1 MKKTLKIIGISL
13 LVIILLLIAIPFAF
27 ESQIKNVVKN
37 YVNNNVN
44 AQVDFSDVNLSL
56 LSSFPEANLS
66 IEDLSIINNEPF
78 KGEIL
83 ATAKSLSLEMPIK
96 DLFKSTSGEA
106 IHINEIILDEALLTL
121 KTDKFGNNNY
131 DIAKSKESTEVPEN
145 SSGNSFTFDIED
157 YAVNKSTFN
166 YLDEKSGLKI
176 IVTDLNHEGSGN
188 FATDVSELN
197 TSSEA
202 KVSLEIDSTSY
213 LSNNNVKLDAL
224 IDLDLENSKYTF
236 KENTG
241 FINNLPLKFDGYVKQ
256 LESGQDIDIRFENPE
271 SSFKDFLAVIPS
283 GYSKNIENVATTGNF
298 KVNGEIKGISNSER
312 IPNIAINIVSD
323 NASFKYPN
331 LPKSVEN
338 ITINASVKNDTG
350 LSDDTYVNINNLR
363 FKIDS
368 DEFKGNATLKNLTKN
383 MLVNANIDGVLNLA
397 NINKAYPIELK
408 NELQGILKGR
418 LNTSFDMNAIETN
431 AYERIKN
438 NGNVTI
444 SDFVFSS
451 EEIVNPINISEAT
464 VNFKP
469 GTAYLKSFNAVT
481 GKSDLSATGSLKNL
495 LGFLLSDKKLQ
506 GNFNVNSNSFTV
518 SDFMVEDTSE
528 GDNNGTT
535 EEKPLKI
542 PSFLDATINANAKT
556 VIYDNLKLKDVKGEL
571 RIKDENAT
579 LYNVTSGLFDGKIA
593 LKGNV
598 STSKDIPTFSI
609 NLGVNGFDISESF
622 NNLQLLQTLA
632 PIAKVLQGKLNTNI
646 NLSGNLTNDYTP
658 EISSISGDAFAE
670 VLTSNIIANSDGVL
684 GKLKGALNFIEFNKL
699 DLKDLKTKLNFE
711 NGQVNVKPFTIKYKD
726 IDITI
731 DGSHGF
737 DKTMN
742 YNAVFNVP
750 AKYLG
755 SDINRLIGKINNPEV
770 NKISIPVTANITG
783 NYKNP
788 SVKTDLTSG
797 IANLTKQLI
806 EIEKQKL
813 LNKGKDKIKDLLGD
827 VLNSKEKDTKNT
839 DSTSTEKDTTTTS
852 SGTPPLKGDDADK
865 VKDEI
870 KDVLGG
876 LLGKKNKKKDTTAVS
891 KDSIN

>member
-1 MKKTLKIIGISL
+1 MKKALKIIGILL

-27 ESQIKNVVKN
+27 ESQIKDAVKN

-56 LSSFPEANLS
+56 LSSFPKANLS

-78 KGEIL
+78 EGEML

-96 DLFKSTSGEA
+96 DLFKSTSDQP
-106 IHINEIILDEALLTL
+106 IQINEIILYEALLTL

-131 DIAKSKESTEVPEN
+131 DIAKSNQSTEAN
-145 SSGNSFTFDIED
+145 KDNNDNSFTFDIED
-157 YAVNKSTFN
+157 YAINKSAFN
-166 YLDEKSGLKI
+166 YLDEKSGMKVI
-176 IVTDLNHEGSGN
+176 ITDLNHEGSGN
-188 FATDVSELN
+188 FSTEVSELD

-224 IDLDLENSKYTF
+224 IDLDLENSKYSF

-271 SSFKDFLAVIPS
+271 SSFKDFLAVIPVE
-283 GYSKNIENVATTGNF
+283 YSKNIENVSTAGNF

-312 IPNIAINIVSD
+312 IPNIAINIISD

-331 LPKSVEN
+331 LPKSVDN
-338 ITINASVKNDTG
+338 ININAAIKNDTG
-350 LSDDTYVNINNLR
+350 LSDDTYIAINNLM

-397 NINKAYPIELK
+397 NINKAYPVELE
-408 NELQGILKGR
+408 NELQGILKGK

-431 AYERIKN
+431 AYDRIKN
-438 NGNVTI
+438 NGNITI

-469 GTAYLKSFNAVT
+469 GTATLKSFNAIT

-506 GNFNVNSNSFTV
+506 GNFNVNSNSFAV
-518 SDFMVEDTSE
+518 SDFMVEGTSE
-528 GDNNGTT
+528 GNNNGTT

-579 LYNVTSGLFDGKIA
+579 LNNVTSDLFDGKIA

-598 STSKDIPTFSI
+598 STSKDIPVFNM

-632 PIAKVLQGKLNTNI
+632 PIAKILQGKLNTNI
-646 NLSGNLTNDYTP
+646 NLSGNLANDYTP

-670 VLTSNIIANSDGVL
+670 VQTSNIITNSEGVL
-684 GKLKGALNFIEFNKL
+684 GKLEGALSFIEFDKL
-699 DLKDLKTKLNFE
+699 DLKDLKTKLNFQD
-711 NGQVNVKPFTIKYKD
+711 GQVTVEPFSIKYKD
-726 IDITI
+726 IDII
-731 DGSHGF
+731 AEGSHGF

-755 SDINRLIGKINNPEV
+755 SDINRLIGKINDPEV
-770 NKISIPVTANITG
+770 DKISIPVTASITG

-806 EIEKQKL
+806 EIEKQKI

-827 VLNSKEKDTKNT
+827 VLDGNKDKNT
-839 DSTSTEKDTTTTS
+839 TEKDSTNTKPKDTTS
-852 SGTPPLKGDDADK
+852 TGIGTPPLNGDDK
-865 VKDEI
+865 VKDGLKNVLDGI
-870 KDVLGG
+870 LGG
-876 LLGKKNKKKDTTAVS
+876 KKKKKDSTTT